1 MLRLL
6 GWLKKISLV
15 GLVAAVLTPFVFRP
29 FLSLGVCQRQI
40 VLEKASIQSCP
51 TRHPVG
57 GLMNQ
62 LNSQTREID
71 SKIQKPSES
80 LSKSGQETQPL
91 WMPAGL
97 EAGLVSPATKW
108 NPIPC
113 LLFLR
118 I

>member
-6 GWLKKISLV
+6 GWLKKISLI

-51 TRHPVG
+51 TRHHVG

-71 SKIQKPSES
+71 SKIQKPSEY
-80 LSKSGQETQPL
+80 LSKSGQGNQPL
-91 WMPAGL
+91 WISVGL
-97 EAGLVSPATKW
+97 EAGLVSRAPNSKPAR
-108 NPIPC
+108 C